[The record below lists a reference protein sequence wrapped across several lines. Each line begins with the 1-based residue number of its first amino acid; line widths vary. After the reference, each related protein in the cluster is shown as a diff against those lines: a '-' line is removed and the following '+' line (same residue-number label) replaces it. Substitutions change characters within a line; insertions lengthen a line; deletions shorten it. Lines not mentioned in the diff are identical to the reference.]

1 MFIAIS
7 FIPSIPWLFLFF
19 LFLSFHLCF
28 SQRMFQDSSIL
39 VGSFFRKE
47 PHWNGIINLNDI
59 LVSNLF
65 THESPYFFPPH
76 VVRIL

>member
-1 MFIAIS
+1 MAFSILS
-7 FIPSIPWLFLFF
+7 FS
-19 LFLSFHLCF
+19 FLSFVLF
-28 SQRMFQDSSIL
+28 SKNVSGFIYFGGQ
-39 VGSFFRKE
+39 FFRKE